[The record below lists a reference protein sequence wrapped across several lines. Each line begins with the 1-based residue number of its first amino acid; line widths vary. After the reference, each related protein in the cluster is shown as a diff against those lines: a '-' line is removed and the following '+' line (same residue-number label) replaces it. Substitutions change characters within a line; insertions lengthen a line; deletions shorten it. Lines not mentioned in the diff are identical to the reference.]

1 MQEPV
6 LKIHIL
12 CAGMYGSS
20 VVPAYFS
27 NAVFADSVIDQRFSF
42 GWNNVGYSVVAAI
55 AKEEGCGRFEW
66 WCLDWNRPSIE
77 FYKKMGAM
85 AMDEWTVY
93 RVTGDTLDSMAA
105 EG

>member
-42 GWNNVGYSVVAAI
+42 GWNNVGYSVMAAI
-55 AKEEGCGRFEW
+55 AKEEDETVG
-66 WCLDWNRPSIE
+66 NRVDGQVIAGKSAQTDALSVHPFRNFTQMLIRMLGKA
-77 FYKKMGAM
+77 KKN
-85 AMDEWTVY
+85 
-93 RVTGDTLDSMAA
+93 
-105 EG
+105 